1 VTALPQPPTTAEQ
14 IIRRW
19 KRIFLGI
26 YLSFTVVVCLLT
38 LLSILVVHCG
48 GRPAPLTGP
57 RITERAKPD
66 EIRSCHRDL
75 ERLATDLHR
84 ETFSIQ
90 AKALRYET
98 DPATEWRNWSGAWQN
113 SWRSLGWRCRLQ
125 DDQGGNPALEKM
137 ASIHGALRDLQHS
150 YSGVMD
156 RFMESYAQRLRRV
169 RRELTDVRTMIDRH
183 AGPDTTG
190 VKR

>member
-1 VTALPQPPTTAEQ
+1 VLLGVYLAFTGVAGALT
-14 IIRRW
+14 
-19 KRIFLGI
+19 F
-26 YLSFTVVVCLLT
+26 F
-38 LLSILVVHCG
+38 SILVVHCG
-48 GRPAPLTGP
+48 GRPTPLTGP
-57 RITERAKPD
+57 RIAESAKPD
-66 EIRSCHRDL
+66 EIRLCHRDL
-75 ERLATDLHR
+75 ERLATDLHN

-98 DPATEWRNWSGAWQN
+98 DPATEWRNWSEAWQN
-113 SWRSLGWRCRLQ
+113 RWRLLGWRCRLQ
-125 DDQGGNPALEKM
+125 DDLGGNKALEKM

-156 RFMESYAQRLRRV
+156 RFIETYAQRLRRL
-169 RRELTDVRTMIDRH
+169 RRELTDVRTMIDRR